1 MAYKIKGEMISGAVG
16 ASIIPQ
22 LDGSGASLVYITVSS
37 AQDVIHT
44 SGGQI
49 MGRIHLM
56 ANQSITLTKQP
67 LDTIDIAGD
76 AFVTPIAY
84 HW

>member
-22 LDGSGASLVYITVSS
+22 LDSSGASLVYITVSS

-49 MGRIHLM
+49 IGRIHLM

-67 LDTIDIAGD
+67 LDT
-76 AFVTPIAY
+76 
-84 HW
+84 